1 MVATDLIV
9 PLIVLP
15 SSRPADHRL
24 LHGGHWRSYIP
35 STQHSVWLDLICSI
49 IRARPP
55 ELNSRFFYLLAV
67 LEQVTSL
74 LNFVFLSYKAGT
86 VIPRK
91 ELLGVLNML
100 FCLAPWILKL
110 AGSFE
115 ASAVNATMTF
125 SFQLN

>member
-1 MVATDLIV
+1 MGTVV
-9 PLIVLP
+9 PC
-15 SSRPADHRL
+15 
-24 LHGGHWRSYIP
+24 IP

-49 IRARPP
+49 IRARLP
-55 ELNSRFFYLLAV
+55 EFNSPFLYLLAV

-74 LNFVFLSYKAGT
+74 LNFIFLSYKVGT

-100 FCLAPWILKL
+100 FCLDPWILKL

-115 ASAVNATMTF
+115 ASAVNATMTL